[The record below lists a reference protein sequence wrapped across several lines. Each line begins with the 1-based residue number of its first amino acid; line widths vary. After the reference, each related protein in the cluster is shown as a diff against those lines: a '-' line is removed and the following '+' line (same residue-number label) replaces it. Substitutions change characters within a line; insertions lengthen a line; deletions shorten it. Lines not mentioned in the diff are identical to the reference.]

1 MACALTPEA
10 VLAEVEAVM
19 SRPFVWGACDC
30 VSAACDV
37 FLRLWGLDPLS
48 PWRGLESRAA
58 VVRAIRAEGG
68 TDAALMRLTAGL
80 RPGHAIGGL
89 AVTATAPRSLLI
101 CIQPGLWAGKTIRGF
116 ALLRAAERGW
126 HA

>member
-1 MACALTPEA
+1 M

-19 SRPFVWGACDC
+19 SRPFVWGTCDC

-37 FLRLWGLDPLS
+37 FLRLWGIDPLA
-48 PWRGLESRAA
+48 PWRGLEGRADII
-58 VVRAIRAEGG
+58 RAIRAEGG
-68 TDAALMRLTAGL
+68 TDAALTRLAAGL

-89 AVTATAPRSLLI
+89 AVSTGSPRSLLI
-101 CIQPGLWAGKTIRGF
+101 CIQPGLWAGKTRRGF